1 MKLLMSVKDVDPYHS
16 MTKPVLKWVGG
27 KSQIIGNVIAK
38 FPAEIDNYF
47 EPFVGGGSVLLA
59 FLDEVNAGNIKLTR
73 RAYAC
78 DLNKDLIDFYTELR
92 YWPDKLCADAKEL
105 FDEYASCTGE
115 TKIHKPTTKEE
126 ATTSKE
132 SYYYWVR
139 SMMMTPARFLF
150 LNKTCFRGLWREGP
164 NGFNVPFGNYKRVN
178 LDVEHLKAVS
188 KLIQGVEFIHCDFDT
203 SLKFPRDGD
212 FMYLD
217 PPYAPETKTSF
228 VKYTKDGFDEK
239 THKRFFDMCNDLDT
253 RFALSNANV
262 TMVREAFPE
271 TKYEVETIECR
282 RAINSKNPGATTT
295 EVLIS
300 RKD

>member
-1 MKLLMSVKDVDPYHS
+1 

-27 KSQIIGNVIAK
+27 KSQIVSKVISK
-38 FPAEIDNYF
+38 FPKTIDNYF
-47 EPFVGGGSVLLA
+47 EPFVGGGSVLFA
-59 FLDEVNAGNIKLTR
+59 FLDEVKAGNIKLQR

-92 YWPDKLCADAKEL
+92 YWPARLCEDAKEL

-126 ATTSKE
+126 ALTSKE

-164 NGFNVPFGNYKRVN
+164 NGFNVPFGNYKRVK
-178 LDVEHLKAVS
+178 LDVDHLMAVS
-188 KLIQGVEFIHCDFDT
+188 KLIQDVEFIHCDFDT
-203 SLKFPRDGD
+203 SLTFPRKGD

-239 THKRFFDMCNDLDT
+239 THKRLFGLCHGLNT
-253 RFALSNANV
+253 RFLLSNADV
-262 TMVREAFPE
+262 TVVRDAFPDTEYDTE
-271 TKYEVETIECR
+271 TVECR
-282 RAINSKNPGATTT
+282 RAIHSKNPGAKAK

>member
-1 MKLLMSVKDVDPYHS
+1 MSVKEVDPYHS

-27 KSQIIGNVIAK
+27 KTQILGNVIAK
-38 FPAEIDNYF
+38 FPKEIDNYH

-59 FLDEVNAGNIKLTR
+59 FLDEVKAGNIKLKR

-78 DLNKDLIDFYTELR
+78 DLNKDLIDFYTELKH
-92 YWPDKLCADAKEL
+92 WPDKLCADAKEL
-105 FDEYASCTGE
+105 FDEYAACTGE

-139 SMMMTPARFLF
+139 SMKMTPARFLF

-164 NGFNVPFGNYKRVN
+164 NGFNVPFGNYKRVK
-178 LDVEHLKAVS
+178 LDTDHLVTVS
-188 KLIQGVEFIHCDFDT
+188 KMIQDVEFIHCGFETALSFSRGTDF
-203 SLKFPRDGD
+203 SYF
-212 FMYLD
+212 D

-228 VKYTKDGFDEK
+228 VKYTKDGFDEN
-239 THKRFFDMCNDLDT
+239 THERFFGICAKLET
-253 RFALSNANV
+253 RFVLSNANV

-271 TKYEVETIECR
+271 TDYEVDVIECR
-282 RAINSKNPGATTT
+282 RAINPKNPGATTT